1 MAPAF
6 RIEKLHVAESHR
18 RRRIALMAPDRKH
31 RHRGPRKR
39 VYLDRENY
47 PTFFLAALRWS
58 HVRSDRYLLAS
69 SFDQSPC
76 ASMKLHAEKCRS
88 QVELK
93 QQAFAALTR
102 LQKPILSE
110 PQA

>member
-6 RIEKLHVAESHR
+6 RIERLHVAEFHR
-18 RRRIALMAPDRKH
+18 RRRMALMAPDRKH

-47 PTFFLAALRWS
+47 PALFPPALRCS

-69 SFDQSPC
+69 YFDQILC

-102 LQKPILSE
+102 IQKPILSE